1 MERTHD
7 EESPLLGKRSSTTE
21 VPVAAVVG
29 GENNRMWKYALVA
42 VGLSALGLIATSTS
56 MGGNFHIT
64 SFDSA
69 NVRGSPANTPPLVAN
84 TPPLLS
90 GTQSPVPLA
99 GGPLPVAEEIPSDIT
114 DVLVRV
120 SEPKVFDVESDNT
133 KPNVNGPAAAAS
145 SSSSAKSLPLQSS
158 GKMMKSSSPNV
169 MTSSN
174 DLNIGNVLVQVEKVG
189 EEEEDVVTTSE
200 STTASASAAAT
211 VVLPGSPDDPK
222 LAVERAKKVQAVE
235 VIEEVVE
242 EAAVAAAVEEEAAV
256 EAAASV
262 VPVAKEQ
269 KTVIVKGEQNVV
281 ATEETTDTETSTTE
295 EMVTET
301 KTGGKHGSKTVVET
315 PEKPT
320 EESTTVTE
328 EETIA
333 DVVSPSGATVEVS
346 MPAYI
351 PTAITSTEGSRG
363 QGANEQ
369 IVPESLSYEFV
380 YNKLS
385 PNNYPFLIHYR
396 YSDNSCTNMVAAEGY
411 SLDVCFAAK
420 VNGKSF
426 FQKSVAWVTIYDTGM
441 FTYYYT
447 DNECKNLVKDI
458 NEIKE
463 NPAVLQYRTEC
474 FVSDDASPGRAAIVS
489 ATDVRTLQYEKLGL
503 PATSS
508 VVVGNYGNDQCMV
521 PTTFTWQRTDICY
534 NDEMYKCDGS
544 LGHKVSYSA
553 GTKCAGSFKGTDL
566 PFKIAEC
573 LDTATYGL
581 VSDNNFQMSNCWDVA
596 ALPVVADVVTVEDV
610 TTVDVEDTVAENKPW
625 WKFW

>member
-1 MERTHD
+1 MERKN
-7 EESPLLGKRSSTTE
+7 EESPLLGKRSVAE
-21 VPVAAVVG
+21 VPAVV
-29 GENNRMWKYALVA
+29 ENNNRWKFTLAV
-42 VGLSALGLIATSTS
+42 VGLSALGLLATSTT
-56 MGGNFHIT
+56 MGANFHIT
-64 SFDSA
+64 SFDST
-69 NVRGSPANTPPLVAN
+69 NIRGSPTNTPPTVAN

-90 GTQSPVPLA
+90 GTQSPVPIA
-99 GGPLPVAEEIPSDIT
+99 GGPLPVAEEIPSGIT

-120 SEPKVFDVESDNT
+120 SEPKVFDVESDTT
-133 KPNVNGPAAAAS
+133 KPNVNGPSAAS
-145 SSSSAKSLPLQSS
+145 SSSSGSAKSLPLQST
-158 GKMMKSSSPNV
+158 GKVMKSSPANV
-169 MTSSN
+169 MTASN
-174 DLNIGNVLVQVEKVG
+174 DLNIGNVLVQVEKVDTV
-189 EEEEDVVTTSE
+189 EDTTATTSE
-200 STTASASAAAT
+200 STTTAT
-211 VVLPGSPDDPK
+211 TVILPGSPDDPK
-222 LAVERAKKVQAVE
+222 LAVERAKKVQTVE

-242 EAAVAAAVEEEAAV
+242 ETTAAAAEEEAAK
-256 EAAASV
+256 AAAAAAAAAV
-262 VPVAKEQ
+262 VVPPVAPVAKEP
-269 KTVIVKGEQNVV
+269 KTVVVEGEQEVV
-281 ATEETTDTETSTTE
+281 ATTEDT
-295 EMVTET
+295 TET
-301 KTGGKHGSKTVVET
+301 KTGGKHGSKTVVDA

-320 EESTTVTE
+320 EDATTVAAE
-328 EETIA
+328 EEATIV
-333 DVVSPSGATVEVS
+333 DVVSPSGATVEIS
-346 MPAYI
+346 MPKYI

-420 VNGKSF
+420 VDGKSF
-426 FQKSVAWVTIYDTGM
+426 FQKSVAWVTTYDTGM

-447 DNECKNLVKDI
+447 DNECTNLVKDI

-474 FVSDDASPGRAAIVS
+474 FVSDDASPGKAAIVS
-489 ATDVRTLQYEKLGL
+489 TSDVRTLQFEKLGL
-503 PATSS
+503 PTTSS
-508 VVVGNYGNDQCMV
+508 VVVGNYGNDQCMI

-534 NDEMYKCDGS
+534 NDEMYKCDGA

-553 GTKCAGSFKGTDL
+553 GTKCTSSFKGTDL

-596 ALPVVADVVTVEDV
+596 ALAPVVEDVVAVEDV
-610 TTVDVEDTVAENKPW
+610 TTVDVEETTPENKPW